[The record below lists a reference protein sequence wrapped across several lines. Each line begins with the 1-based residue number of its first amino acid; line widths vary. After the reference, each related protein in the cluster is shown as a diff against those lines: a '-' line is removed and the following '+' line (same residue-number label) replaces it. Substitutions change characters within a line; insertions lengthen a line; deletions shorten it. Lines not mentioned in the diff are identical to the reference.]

1 MSRFTEEHI
10 FNYLDQ
16 VLTAQEIAEFEQEMQ
31 NDPELKTTVEQ
42 LRTSHVYFLE
52 NQVEAGPEQLADHV
66 MAEVTEL
73 SRKEY
78 YRPSGLF
85 NNTSFLLICGV
96 LTAMVAFLSLTNAG
110 YFDLQS
116 LIPNLNET
124 SIFKERNFFDGM
136 ISKRILTNSMLV
148 IYGVLAL
155 ALVDRLIL
163 NPMFRRRAKQLG
175 FN

>member
-16 VLTAQEIAEFEQEMQ
+16 VLTAQEIAELEQEMQ

-85 NNTSFLLICGV
+85 NNTSFLLIIGV
-96 LTAMVAFLSLTNAG
+96 LTAIVSFLSLVSTG
-110 YFDLQS
+110 HFDLSS
-116 LIPNLNET
+116 LVSRLNEMG
-124 SIFKERNFFDGM
+124 IFSEGTFMDGM
-136 ISKRILTNSMLV
+136 ISNRAITNSMLV

-155 ALVDRLIL
+155 VLLDRLLL
-163 NPMFRRRAKQLG
+163 NPLFRRRARQLG